1 MSMSYIIGLLLLPIG
16 IVIGLNLP
24 DLDSRVSFLVH
35 RSIVTHSF
43 IFPLL
48 LFWGIH
54 KRDLAQLRLP
64 SIGFSLS
71 LAAHLCFD
79 LFPAAWIGYA
89 LISVPMYGRTD
100 PLFSWLWIAGS
111 ILLCLY
117 LALLLVKNSGDVI
130 VAAASAVVSFGLCAA
145 AESVYWLPLAA
156 FTLAAF
162 VALMLPSSSAGMFRR
177 LLKKFT
183 SRHGDEQWTAEKLE
197 QS

>member
-1 MSMSYIIGLLLLPIG
+1 MSYIIGLLLLPIG

-24 DLDSRVSFLVH
+24 DIDYRVSFLVH

-43 IFPLL
+43 LFPFL

-64 SIGFSLS
+64 SIGFNLS
-71 LAAHLCFD
+71 LAAHLGFD
-79 LFPAAWIGYA
+79 LFPKAWVGYA
-89 LISVPMYGRTD
+89 LISVPLYGRTD

-111 ILLCLY
+111 IVLCLY
-117 LALLLVKNSGDVI
+117 LALLLVKNPGDVV
-130 VAAASAVVSFGLCAA
+130 VAAGSAIVSLGLCAA
-145 AESVYWLPLAA
+145 AESVYWPALAA
-156 FTLAAF
+156 LGLATLI
-162 VALMLPSSSAGMFRR
+162 ALMLPSSSAGMFRQ

-197 QS
+197 HS

>member
-1 MSMSYIIGLLLLPIG
+1 MSYIVGLLLLPIG
-16 IVIGLNLP
+16 MAIGLSLP

-35 RSIVTHSF
+35 RSIVTHGF

-48 LFWGIH
+48 LYWGVH

-64 SIGFSLS
+64 AIGFSLS

-79 LFPAAWIGYA
+79 LFPNAWLGYA
-89 LISVPMYGRTD
+89 LISVPLYGRTE

-111 ILLCLY
+111 IVVCLY
-117 LALLLVKNSGDVI
+117 LALLLVKNVGDVV
-130 VAAASAVVSFGLCAA
+130 VAAGSAVVSFGLCAA
-145 AESVYWLPLAA
+145 AESVYWPLAA
-156 FTLAAF
+156 LGLATLI
-162 VALMLPSSSAGMFRR
+162 ALLLPSSSAGMVRR
-177 LLKKFT
+177 LLNKFT